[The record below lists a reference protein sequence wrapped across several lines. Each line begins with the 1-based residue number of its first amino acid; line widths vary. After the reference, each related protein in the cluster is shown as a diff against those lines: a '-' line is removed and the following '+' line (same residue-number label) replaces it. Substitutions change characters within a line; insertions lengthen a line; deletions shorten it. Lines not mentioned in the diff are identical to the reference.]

1 MAPKSFFGDAILSP
15 FFFVIAENRFFKM
28 LPGLNQVAVFFFFIA
43 AFFLSPN
50 VAEKVFFAL
59 NQIAVFV
66 FVNRRKSWK
75 KVAYGVKGLAP

>member
-1 MAPKSFFGDAILSP
+1 MAPKSFFEGAILSP

-28 LPGLNQVAVFFFFIA
+28 PPGLNQVAVF
-43 AFFLSPN
+43 FFLSPN

-75 KVAYGVKGLAP
+75 KVAYGVRA